1 MDDVRSLAFA
11 QLRPE
16 GAGPGQGTG
25 DLRLAELPVPRLL
38 GEQGSR
44 VRIGG
49 RRAHEDPVN
58 RLGSRHDA
66 AGDAGETRQLVPGIS
81 VREKHTDVGPVI
93 QRDGLVVTGYGDIEQ
108 RLEDPQFGREQPVH
122 RRGWDIRQVADGLD
136 RRSGIAA
143 FEEQRSCGLHD
154 RGTSQAG
161 PGLAALAV
169 TRAALPGSSSHKF
182 ESTTSELRVL
192 LSMLEPWS
200 HPSLALPEAVMRKP
214 AAAVVS
220 VAWGVAVG
228 GTFACLLPYLLNE
241 WHFHRPLPYWAV
253 AQAAGGLLICAGL
266 VPLVR
271 SFVEFAKAD
280 GTPVPVASPP
290 RLVVSGPY
298 RYVRNPIYVGFLAIL
313 LGEVLLFGSSGLLEY
328 AAVAWCIGAA
338 AVRFYEEPT
347 LARKFG
353 AEYQDYRRAVRAWVP
368 RLHPWMPGE
377 LTGPAEHDEVQAR
390 APSPAKGGITW
401 RASKESRPARPGRM

>member
-1 MDDVRSLAFA
+1 MRAWCWAGRGKQLVDEDPLQPLFVLFGAPASIADEQPADLGRHECVDDVRSVALA

-81 VREKHTDVGPVI
+81 VREKRTDVGPVI
-93 QRDGLVVTGYGDIEQ
+93 QRDGLVVTGYGDVEQ

-122 RRGWDIRQVADGLD
+122 RRGRDIRQVADGLD

-143 FEEQRSCGLHD
+143 FEEQRPCGLHD

-169 TRAALPGSSSHKF
+169 TRAALPGSSVINP
-182 ESTTSELRVL
+182 R
-192 LSMLEPWS
+192 
-200 HPSLALPEAVMRKP
+200 LALAEAVKRKP
-214 AAAVVS
+214 AAVVS

-253 AQAAGGLLICAGL
+253 AQAAGGLLIGAGL

-271 SFVEFAKAD
+271 SFVEFANAD
-280 GTPVPVASPP
+280 GTPVPLASPP

-313 LGEVLLFGSSGLLEY
+313 LGEVLPFGSSGLLEY

-347 LARKFG
+347 LARKVG
-353 AEYQDYRRAVRAWVP
+353 AEYQDYRRAVRA
-368 RLHPWMPGE
+368 LG
-377 LTGPAEHDEVQAR
+377 
-390 APSPAKGGITW
+390 SPAASMDAQ
-401 RASKESRPARPGRM
+401 RADRTGRT